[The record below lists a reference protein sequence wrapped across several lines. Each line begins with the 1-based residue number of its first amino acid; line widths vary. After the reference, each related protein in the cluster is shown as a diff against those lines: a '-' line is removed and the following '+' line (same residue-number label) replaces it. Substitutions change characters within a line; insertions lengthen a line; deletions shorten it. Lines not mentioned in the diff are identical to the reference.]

1 MAASGPEKAAYAAAG
16 AAAVLAVHAL
26 YQLQQRRSSE
36 SALASRPPTTA
47 AVQAAPATVPAELE
61 QELYSRNVGF
71 FGEAGFANIREAF
84 VIIVGLGGV
93 GSHAA
98 HMLARSGVRRLRLID
113 FDQVT
118 LSSLNRHAVAT
129 WADVGTSKAQ
139 ALKDRLM
146 AIVPGADIDARA
158 QVNHVLLAMHSV
170 IAISLAAWPTC
181 LCTC

>member
-26 YQLQQRRSSE
+26 YQLQQRRSSG
-36 SALASRPPTTA
+36 SALSASRAPPTTA
-47 AVQAAPATVPAELE
+47 AVHAAPATVPAELE

-71 FGEAGFANIREAF
+71 FGGDGFANIREAF

-158 QVNHVLLAMHSV
+158 QVRRALLAMHALLHRYYDALSFG
-170 IAISLAAWPTC
+170 S
-181 LCTC
+181 